1 MNSKLNS
8 QPVVIKSSK
17 NGINLVLDDKMPYEE
32 LLEEIKKK
40 FIDSGNFFK
49 NAHIAISFEGRTL
62 SQEEQFE
69 IIRTIQECSTLTV
82 ICILDHDELMDEVM
96 QRRIG
101 AYQEEHS
108 PQTGQFYKGTLRSG
122 QQIESQTSLIVL
134 GDVNPGAKVI
144 AKGNIVVLGA
154 LTGIAYAGADGDDRC
169 FVAVLEMDPVQIKIG
184 DHIGRCADKKESSK
198 GIRRKA
204 KTEATVPQIATVYEQ
219 QILIEPISSGLL
231 KNIL

>member
-1 MNSKLNS
+1 MKS

-17 NGINLVLDDKMPYEE
+17 NGINLVLDDQIPFGE

-40 FIDSGNFFK
+40 FIDSEKFFK
-49 NAHIAISFEGRTL
+49 NAQIAISFEGRDL

-69 IIRTIQECSTLTV
+69 IIETIQQCTTITI

-122 QQIESQTSLIVL
+122 QVLESEASITIL
-134 GDVNPGAKVI
+134 GDVNPGAKVVSG
-144 AKGNIVVLGA
+144 GNIVVLGA
-154 LTGIAYAGADGDDRC
+154 LKGNAHAGAYGNQEC
-169 FVAVLEMDPVQIKIG
+169 FIVALDMDPIQIQIG
-184 DHIGRCADKKESSK
+184 ELIAKSPDKQKPKRRLIRKEK
-198 GIRRKA
+198 E
-204 KTEATVPQIATVYEQ
+204 TNEELQIAVARDGGIY
-219 QILIEPISSGLL
+219 IEPVTR
-231 KNIL
+231 KILNGI

>member
-1 MNSKLNS
+1 MNS
-8 QPVVIKSSK
+8 QPVIIKSSK
-17 NGINLVLDDKMPYEE
+17 NGINLVLDDTIPFRE

-40 FIDSGNFFK
+40 FIDSEKFFK
-49 NAHIAISFEGRTL
+49 NAHIAISFEGRSL
-62 SQEEQFE
+62 SQEEEFE
-69 IIRTIQECSTLTV
+69 IIEAIQQCTTINI

-101 AYQEEHS
+101 AYQESHS

-154 LTGIAYAGADGDDRC
+154 LKGIAYAGADGDPSC
-169 FVAVLEMDPVQIKIG
+169 FVAALEFQSCNKAAGVSV
-184 DHIGRCADKKESSK
+184 CT
-198 GIRRKA
+198 GISNSLKC
-204 KTEATVPQIATVYEQ
+204 TENHD
-219 QILIEPISSGLL
+219 ISFGNDFCTRIDISQNDQARL
-231 KNIL
+231 